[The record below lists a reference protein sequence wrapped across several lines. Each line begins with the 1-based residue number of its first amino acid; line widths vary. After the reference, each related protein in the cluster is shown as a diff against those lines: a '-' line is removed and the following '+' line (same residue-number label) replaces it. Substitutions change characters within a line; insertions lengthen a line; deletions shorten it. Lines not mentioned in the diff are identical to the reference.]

1 MCCYYSVIIIVHVL
15 WFQTLDSFR
24 QHLPNLSPKSSRHFQ
39 NSQHPCNSFWQIFP
53 PPFKFLT
60 YSVLHPATCLPQHV
74 SVLDQKQHCSRRSV
88 RYSQCLI
95 TARFECLSRPP
106 QDLRLKTQ
114 WIRFPSVRLFFL
126 CGQTPAQR
134 PLYRLPVLHISV
146 MAGVFAVPPKDS
158 KRLPSELGS
167 GGSRFVPGTG
177 HFSDQ
182 RR

>member
-1 MCCYYSVIIIVHVL
+1 MSIVHVL

-24 QHLPNLSPKSSRHFQ
+24 QHLHNLSPKSSRHFQ
-39 NSQHPCNSFWQIFP
+39 NSQHPCNSFRQLFP
-53 PPFKFLT
+53 HPFKFLT

-114 WIRFPSVRLFFL
+114 WTRFPSARLFFR
-126 CGQTPAQR
+126 CVQT
-134 PLYRLPVLHISV
+134 LPYSNNSSNSCLNHSNSYSYSITY
-146 MAGVFAVPPKDS
+146 FAKFYCNLLS
-158 KRLPSELGS
+158 
-167 GGSRFVPGTG
+167 
-177 HFSDQ
+177 
-182 RR
+182 